1 MTNQELIDLITD
13 FLAEKQ
19 RTNSDLLK
27 QVFDLMA
34 ENAKLKQRIKELE
47 SDKNGSC

>member
-19 RTNSDLLK
+19 KTNSDLLK

-34 ENAKLKQRIKELE
+34 ENKRLKDKIAELE
-47 SDKNGSC
+47 GDQNGSC

>member
-13 FLAEKQ
+13 FLADKQ

-34 ENAKLKQRIKELE
+34 ENKRLKERIDELE
-47 SDKNGSC
+47 KEQ

>member
-19 RTNSDLLK
+19 KTNSDLLK
-27 QVFDLMA
+27 QILDLIE
-34 ENAKLKQRIKELE
+34 ENKRLKERIKELE
-47 SDKNGSC
+47 KEQ

>member
-1 MTNQELIDLITD
+1 MTNEDLILLITD

-19 RTNSDLLK
+19 KTNSDLLK

-34 ENAKLKQRIKELE
+34 ENKRLKERIKELE
-47 SDKNGSC
+47 SDQ

>member
-19 RTNSDLLK
+19 KTNSDLLK
-27 QVFDLMA
+27 QVFNLMA
-34 ENAKLKQRIKELE
+34 ENKRLKERIKELE
-47 SDKNGSC
+47 KGQ

>member
-1 MTNQELIDLITD
+1 MTNEELINLITD

-34 ENAKLKQRIKELE
+34 ENAKLKKRIAELE
-47 SDKNGSC
+47 GDKDGSR